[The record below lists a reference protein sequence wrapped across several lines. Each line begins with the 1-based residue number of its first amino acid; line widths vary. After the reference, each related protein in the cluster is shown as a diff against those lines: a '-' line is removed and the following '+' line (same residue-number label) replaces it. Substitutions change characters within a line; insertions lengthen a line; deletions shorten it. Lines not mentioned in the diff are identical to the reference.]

1 MTKLPDVVESVFQSS
16 TDKTRQTNAKRLA
29 RRLADP
35 LFKEHVK
42 TVKNAICSGR
52 SMTEARDSL
61 PKVSNQYF
69 EDIRSAISR
78 YSITP
83 ENILLEWQI
92 RNQSR
97 YQQAQELYIMARK
110 KGSMEMMSRA
120 VMMLQKIDEADIE
133 LKREF
138 GLIRPI
144 VLKDVEQNSEASGIS
159 DKDVNDARERF
170 ELELRQR
177 ILNKLEIERDAHA
190 PVTIDVLTRIDFT
203 RDADQ
208 VEPSAVAEDPASG
221 RSADN
226 GVSQSQSDGR
236 VDVLHPMGALVVQAK
251 KDT

>member
-1 MTKLPDVVESVFQSS
+1 MSNEYDSTNSIIQVVD
-16 TDKTRQTNAKRLA
+16 DKERQNNSKRLA
-29 RRLADP
+29 RRLQDP

-42 TVKNAICSGR
+42 IVKTAIISGI
-52 SMTEARDSL
+52 SMSEARTRL
-61 PKVSNQYF
+61 PKVSHLWWQ
-69 EDIRSAISR
+69 DIRRAISQ

-97 YQQAQELYIMARK
+97 YQQAQELYLMARK
-110 KGSMEMMSRA
+110 KGSMDMMSRA

-144 VLKDVEQNSEASGIS
+144 VLKDVDQNEASGIS

-170 ELELRQR
+170 ELELKQR
-177 ILNKLEIERDAHA
+177 ILDKLEIERDAHA

-208 VEPSAVAEDPASG
+208 MEPSAVAEDAPDG
-221 RSADN
+221 RPTDN
-226 GVSQSQSDGR
+226 GVSQSESDGR
-236 VDVLHPMGALVVQAK
+236 VDILHPVGALALPVK
-251 KDT
+251 ENT